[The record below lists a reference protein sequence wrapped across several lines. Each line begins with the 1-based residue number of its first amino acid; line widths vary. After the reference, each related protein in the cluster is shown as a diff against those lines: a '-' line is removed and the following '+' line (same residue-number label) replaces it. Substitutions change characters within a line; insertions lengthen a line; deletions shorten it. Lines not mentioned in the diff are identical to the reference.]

1 MIEQTSAGQP
11 YTLCADSL
19 VRFYSFFLR
28 PPEHEQEEWRV
39 GLEKS
44 NIAIELPIE
53 GTRAIQELQ
62 AGKSLGETD
71 SLLSQEYGETI
82 DLVDLVQG
90 LAKLGMV
97 ERIDAY
103 RFPPPERI
111 GQTWLQRISPAAVAW
126 LYSRATLTIFAAIIL
141 AGPLLL
147 IFQPALRPRAQ
158 DLLWSPSYT
167 LDLFVFL
174 VLGPLLIFKH
184 ELGHLLAARAKDLP
198 AELTFGHRLFYLVAV
213 SRIGDIWKRSRFD
226 RLVIYSAGM
235 ASDCISASLCIF
247 ILFATSH
254 GVLFLSP
261 SLAALLR
268 LLVISEYLGVA
279 WEFQIFLKTDV
290 YHIFTEITR
299 RHDLPEQA
307 SALCKSWWH
316 HAFPYVGR
324 SRREDFFVSYDKLTV
339 GYTLLSLIGI
349 GVSCA
354 WLVVYIIPATFIAL
368 HGEITLLATGMATK
382 DVLALLDG
390 VAALFMQSIC
400 FLLLG
405 WSLMRNRVRHSSAQ
419 L

>member
-1 MIEQTSAGQP
+1 MIEQTSTGQS
-11 YTLCADSL
+11 YTLREDSL
-19 VRFYSFFLR
+19 VRFYPFFLR
-28 PPEHEQEEWRV
+28 APEHGQEEWKV
-39 GLEKS
+39 GLENS

-62 AGKSLGETD
+62 VGKSLGETD

-90 LAKLGMV
+90 LAELGLV
-97 ERIDAY
+97 ERIDEY
-103 RFPPPERI
+103 RFNLPERI
-111 GQTWLQRISPAAVAW
+111 GQTWLQRIPPAAVAW
-126 LYSRATLTIFAAIIL
+126 LYSRTILTIFTVIIL

-158 DLLWSPSYT
+158 DLLWSSSYT
-167 LDLFVFL
+167 LDLFVLL

-184 ELGHLLAARAKDLP
+184 ELGHLLAARAKGLP
-198 AELTFGHRLFYLVAV
+198 AELTFGNRLFYLVAV
-213 SRIGDIWKRSRFD
+213 SRIGEIWKRSRFD

-235 ASDCISASLCIF
+235 ANDCTTASLCSF
-247 ILFATSH
+247 ILFAASH

-268 LLVISEYLGVA
+268 LLIISEYLGIA
-279 WEFQIFLKTDV
+279 WEFQLFLKTDV
-290 YHIFTEITR
+290 YHIFAEITR

-307 SALCKSWWH
+307 SALCRSWWH
-316 HAFPYVGR
+316 RVFPYVGR
-324 SRREDFFVSYDKLTV
+324 SRSEDLFVSYDKLTV

-349 GVSCA
+349 GASCV

-368 HGEITLLATGMATK
+368 HGEMTLVATGMATK
-382 DVLALLDG
+382 DVPALLDG

-405 WSLMRNRVRHSSAQ
+405 WSLMRNRVKRR
-419 L
+419 